1 MSFTTIDAVAA
12 HYPGFQRGVTSQNP
26 TDTQIQAWIDN
37 QAARIT
43 ALAAA
48 RGYDLTDLASANPQA
63 QALVALMNENGAAA
77 DLGDALFSMLGPG
90 PAQAAQGWANPNT
103 LRKSF
108 ENMLAEFG
116 QGAYDKLFVAAAR
129 TEDVFPAFGGVAGQE
144 TDPTDPETDSNLAFR
159 KNDVY

>member
-1 MSFTTIDAVAA
+1 MSFTNIDAVAA
-12 HYPGFQRGVTSQNP
+12 HYPGFQRGVTNQNP
-26 TDTQIQAWIDN
+26 TDAQIQTWTDN

-48 RGYDLTDLASANPQA
+48 RGYDLTNLETANPQG
-63 QALVALMNENGAAA
+63 QVLLALMNESGAAA

-90 PAQAAQGWANPNT
+90 TSTQGWANPNT

-108 ENMLAEFG
+108 ENMMAELG
-116 QGAYDKLFVAAAR
+116 QGTYDKLFVSAAR
-129 TEDVFPAFGGVAGQE
+129 TGDVYPALGGVAGQE
-144 TDPTDPETDSNLAFR
+144 TDPADPETDSNVLFR